1 MQKFACIVVFLMFSF
16 GLMAQ
21 RALSIEITNLR
32 NCKGFIHSELR
43 DEQDQQVV
51 AVSQKIVNN
60 QCCIVI
66 ENLKPG
72 KYSFQFIHD
81 ENNNKNLDTN
91 WLGIPNE
98 GFGYS
103 NNPKLIT
110 GPPTLKR
117 TLFEFNE
124 SVQLKCKTIYLL

>member
-32 NCKGFIHSELR
+32 NCKGIIHSELR

-124 SVQLKCKTIYLL
+124 SVQLTCKTIYLL